1 MEVDEVSKSL
11 FDLSGLTALV
21 TGGGSG
27 LGRDIAEVLAEQG
40 ANIAVCSRKLNNCQ
54 ETVEAIVRK
63 YPVNAKAYACDV
75 SSEEDV
81 NRTVEEV
88 LADFGQIDI
97 LVNNSGASWGE
108 SVEKMP
114 IEAWQKVMDVNVTGT
129 FLMSK
134 AVGQQMIQNG
144 YGKIINIGSIAGI
157 RAESAKVLNAI
168 GYSTSKAAVH
178 HFTRD
183 LAKKWAEHG
192 ITVNAIAPGF
202 FETKMTKH
210 IISKNRDSLLKHNP
224 MGKIGDVDSLKGT
237 ALFLASK
244 ASDFVTGQ
252 IIAVDGGTAL

>member
-1 MEVDEVSKSL
+1 MSQSL

-27 LGRDIAEVLAEQG
+27 LGRAIAEVLAAHG
-40 ANIAVCSRKLNNCQ
+40 ANIAVCSRKVNNCQ
-54 ETVEAIVRK
+54 ETADILERQFSVK
-63 YPVNAKAYACDV
+63 AKAYACDV
-75 SSEEDV
+75 SSEEEV
-81 NRTVEEV
+81 NRTVEAV

-97 LVNNSGASWGE
+97 LVNNSGATWGE
-108 SVEKMP
+108 FVENMP
-114 IEAWQKVMDVNVTGT
+114 IEAWQKVMGVNVTGT

-134 AVGQQMIQNG
+134 AVGQQMIQRG
-144 YGKIINIGSIAGI
+144 YGKIINVGSVAGI
-157 RAESAKVLNAI
+157 RAEPAKVLNAI

-210 IISKNRDSLLKHNP
+210 VIGKNRDILVENNP
-224 MGKIGDVDSLKGT
+224 MRKIGDIDSLKGT

-252 IIAVDGGTAL
+252 IIAVDGGSAL